1 MRALTSTKKTRIR
14 VPEEN
19 TRPER
24 KQARQPAPFP
34 LAPRSVPWA
43 HIVVLVGITLA
54 LYSPIRQHEFVG
66 YDDGGYVVRNARVL
80 AGLSWENVR
89 WALTEPTVGGHWH
102 PLTVLSHMLDCTL
115 YGSVPVGHK
124 VTNII
129 LHGLNTFL
137 VFWVLRAMTGSC
149 WRSAFVAALFGWHPI
164 NVESV
169 AWIAERKNLLSTLF
183 GLLTILAYVRY
194 VRRPQVWRYGL
205 ICVLFV
211 LSLLAKAML
220 VTLPFVLA
228 LLDYW
233 PLGRYEPDHRPLT
246 RLVRLFREKSPLLLL
261 SLVCSVIAI
270 HSQSVGGSMG
280 DVSRLPLATRAANAI
295 VSYAKYVLKM
305 LWPTNLS
312 VLYPHPGMT
321 LPEWQIVLSGLFLAG
336 VTVYVVWRSR
346 DLPFMAVG
354 WFWYVGTLV
363 PVIGLVQQ
371 GEQAMANRYAYV
383 PLVGLFVLVVWG
395 VHRVAGAFRIP
406 TSFTLGFGCLVLA
419 ALTVVT
425 HVQLGHWRN
434 TLELWRYAVESTDGS
449 NAIAVF
455 YLNVSRAGSLIAQGK
470 VSEGIE
476 AFGEAVKGDPSTTGD
491 PGVRRTEV
499 AAANL
504 GMGMLLGQRGRVVDA
519 TRFFSDAVRWD
530 PASFE
535 AYSYLGVALD
545 SQGRADEAL
554 RAYYRA
560 VEINPQY
567 ARGQFNLGTALMNR
581 GRTGEAIACFAKAVE
596 LDAGYVEAHNQLG
609 VALNIAGEREDAI
622 ARFRHV
628 IRLQPGNRD
637 AHNNLGVALMGEGRV
652 GDAVEQFQAAL
663 ETDPNTPN
671 ARQNLERA
679 LVEKK
684 RLEDVVVGHDEALKV
699 QPESW
704 VIHHELGAALMSL
717 GRLDPAFD
725 HLQKAVQLN
734 AASAAARVDLGRC
747 FLLRGR
753 TDEALAALQRAVESS
768 SDTMQLADI
777 QRRIG
782 RILAA
787 KTTVR

>member
-14 VPEEN
+14 VPKAN
-19 TRPER
+19 TRPEHR
-24 KQARQPAPFP
+24 HTRQPAPLP
-34 LAPRSVPWA
+34 SAPRSVPWA
-43 HIVVLVGITLA
+43 HIVVLVGITLT
-54 LYSPIRQHEFVG
+54 LYSPISHHEFVG

-89 WALTEPTVGGHWH
+89 WAFTEPTVGGHWH

-115 YGSVPVGHK
+115 YGSAPFGHK

-137 VFWVLRAMTGSC
+137 VFWLLRAMTGSC
-149 WRSAFVAALFGWHPI
+149 WRSACVAALFGWHPV

-194 VRRPQVWRYGL
+194 VRRPQVWRYCM

-220 VTLPFVLA
+220 VTLPFVLM

-233 PLGRYEPDHRPLT
+233 PLGRYEPDNRSVT
-246 RLVRLFREKSPLLLL
+246 RVVRLFREKSPLLLL
-261 SLVCSVIAI
+261 SLVCSVLAI
-270 HSQSVGGSMG
+270 HSQSAGGSMG
-280 DVSRLPLATRAANAI
+280 DVSRLPLATRTANAV

-305 LWPTNLS
+305 FWPTNLS

-321 LPEWQIVLSGLFLAG
+321 LPEWQIVLSSLFLAG
-336 VTVYVVWRSR
+336 VTFYVVWKRR

-383 PLVGLFVLVVWG
+383 PLIGLFILVVWG
-395 VHRVAGAFRIP
+395 VHRVAAAFRIP
-406 TSFTLGFGCLVLA
+406 TALTYGVGCLALA

-434 TLELWRYAVESTDGS
+434 TLELWRYAVESTDG
-449 NAIAVF
+449 NNPIAVF
-455 YLNVSRAGSLIAQGK
+455 QLNVSRAGSLIADGK
-470 VSEGIE
+470 VAEGIE
-476 AFGEAVKGDPSTTGD
+476 AFGEAVKADPATAGD
-491 PGVRRTEV
+491 PGIRRTEI

-504 GMGMLLGQRGRVVDA
+504 GIGMLLGQRGWVVEA

-530 PASFE
+530 PACFE

-545 SQGRADEAL
+545 SQGRTDEAL

-560 VEINPQY
+560 VETNPQY

-581 GRTGEAIACFAKAVE
+581 GRTGEAIACFSKAVE
-596 LDAGYVEAHNQLG
+596 LDAGYPEAHNQLG
-609 VALNIAGEREDAI
+609 VALNILGEREEAI
-622 ARFRHV
+622 VHFRHV
-628 IRLQPGNRD
+628 IRLRPGDRD
-637 AHNNLGVALMGEGRV
+637 AHNNLGVALMGEERV

-679 LVEKK
+679 LAERK
-684 RLEDVVVGHDEALKV
+684 RLEDAVVGYEGAVRV
-699 QPESW
+699 QSGSRA
-704 VIHHELGAALMSL
+704 IHHELGKALMSL

-725 HLQKAVQLN
+725 HLRKAVELN
-734 AASAAARVDLGRC
+734 AASASAWADLGRC

-753 TDEALAALQRAVESS
+753 TDEALAALQHALESS
-768 SDTMQLADI
+768 RDQTQIADI

-782 RILAA
+782 RILAT
-787 KTTVR
+787 KMTVR